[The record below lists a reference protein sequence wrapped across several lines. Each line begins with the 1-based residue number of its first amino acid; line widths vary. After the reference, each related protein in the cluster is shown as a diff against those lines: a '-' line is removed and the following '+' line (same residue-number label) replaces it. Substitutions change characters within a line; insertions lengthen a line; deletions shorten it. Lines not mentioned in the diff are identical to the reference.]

1 MYVCIRKNLA
11 YIEFGT
17 VWDFRHLLGVL
28 KHISHTYEECFIL
41 IVVIN

>member
-17 VWDFRHLLGVL
+17 VWDFRHPLGVL